1 MAAMAEPR
9 IRNKPSRFV
18 RARFWIQA
26 AFLLVWLD
34 PLALRLHTVCGP
46 VYHCY
51 ACPLALFACPVG
63 VLANFSALH
72 VVPLIAIGTL
82 LVVGGAVG
90 GFVCGW
96 ACPFGFLQDL
106 AAKVPVPKVRLPS
119 WTGYFR
125 YAVLA
130 VLVIAVPYFFGE
142 GHPLFICRVCPA
154 GAVEAGVPN
163 LVREAAEGGSA
174 VGMSILKWAVLVF
187 IVVAMFV
194 KFRPWCSLF
203 CPLGAIFGV
212 FNRFSAVFL
221 RVNPKKCTRCG
232 ACRKMCPMNLAPE
245 KQLNDLLCIRCMEC
259 TRCEAIEVKT
269 AFGRTGRGEP
279 APAE

>member
-1 MAAMAEPR
+1 MAAMAKPTFSAM
-9 IRNKPSRFV
+9 PSRLV
-18 RARFWIQA
+18 RMRIWVQA
-26 AFLLVWLD
+26 AFAVVWLD
-34 PLALRLHTVCGP
+34 PLGLRLHTVCSP
-46 VYHCY
+46 VFHCY
-51 ACPLALFACPVG
+51 SCPLALFACPIG
-63 VLANFSALH
+63 VVANFSALH
-72 VVPLIAIGTL
+72 VVPFIAIGTL
-82 LVVGGAVG
+82 LVVGGVVG

-106 AAKVPVPKVRLPS
+106 VAKVPVPKVRLPS

-130 VLVIAVPYFFGE
+130 GLVIAVPYFFGE

-163 LVREAAEGGSA
+163 LAREAAAGGSA
-174 VGMSILKWAVLVF
+174 AGMSTLKWTILVLF
-187 IVVAMFV
+187 ALAMFI

-221 RVNPKKCTRCG
+221 RVNPKKCIQCG

-245 KQLNDLLCIRCMEC
+245 RQLADPLCIRCMEC

-269 AFGRTGRGEP
+269 AFSRTEREKP

>member
-1 MAAMAEPR
+1 MAAMAEPG
-9 IRNKPSRFV
+9 IRPKPSLFV
-18 RARFWIQA
+18 RGRLWIQA

-34 PLALRLHTVCGP
+34 PLALRLHNICGS

-51 ACPLALFACPVG
+51 ACPLALFACPIG
-63 VLANFSALH
+63 VIANFSALH
-72 VVPLIAIGTL
+72 VVPFIAIGTL
-82 LVVGGAVG
+82 LVVGAIVG

-96 ACPFGFLQDL
+96 ACPFGLLQDL
-106 AAKVPVPKVRLPS
+106 VAKVPVPKVRLPP

-130 VLVIAVPYFFGE
+130 GLVLAVPFFFGE

-154 GAVEAGVPN
+154 GALEGAVPN
-163 LVREAAEGGSA
+163 MVREAAAGGSA
-174 VGMSILKWAVLVF
+174 TGMSTLKWAVLAF

-221 RVNPKKCTRCG
+221 RVSPAKCVQCG
-232 ACRKMCPMNLAPE
+232 ACRKMCPVNLAPE
-245 KQLNDLLCIRCMEC
+245 KQLNDPLCIRCMQC
-259 TRCEAIEVKT
+259 TRCEAIGVKT
-269 AFGRTGRGEP
+269 AFSRAEREEP